1 MSRRRK
7 SEVDSES
14 ESDVEYLSK
23 KLQTLKV
30 ATEKRDINVLLLGET
45 GVGKSTFINAF
56 FNYLTYPTLKQ
67 ARKGNLV
74 TLIPAKFTIADE
86 NYEERIIQVGEDNN
100 ELIEVGVSATQSCR
114 SYVYPI
120 QGGKFRIRLIDTPG
134 IGDTRGINQDN
145 INFENILSFIGEMQQ
160 LNAICI
166 LLKPNNSR
174 LTVMF
179 EFCIKQLLSRL
190 EKSASRNLIFIF
202 TNTRSTFYRPG
213 ETLPALKKLLG
224 AIDGVHIPLH
234 KENIF
239 CTDNEA
245 FRFLAAV
252 NNGVRF
258 SSIDVDNFAQSWK
271 KSVQECWRML
281 TYITGDSNNVALVPH
296 EVKNTI
302 SVNEAR
308 RLIVQLSQP
317 LADIAQLI
325 LDNIQCLERH
335 KQNLHQS
342 NNSLTE
348 LKTKLYIPTINLR
361 VIEMA
366 EPTTVCTSP
375 KCSTLYKIG
384 DKQKWHYHQK
394 CHCPCYLTNV
404 PKEIIGAPEL
414 SSCAAMNSIGVCKKC
429 TCRFQVHMHIYYE
442 TEMYEDRIEDKSIK
456 TVIMD
461 KELALIQA
469 KNLIKKISA
478 RINEYDEERETI
490 IKITAKF
497 ACFLKAN
504 AITPYNDAYQ
514 AYLEYLIDRERS
526 LGDSADYQMIRQ
538 FQKMLAEYTEEK
550 NVLCHAL
557 NQNVSNMRSI
567 TADDIIRSVET
578 LYNLKHNGQKIK
590 QLFLMQKRAR
600 KDENQSEVREFI
612 YKTLDMNV
620 VAPKNK
626 DKVKEPKEEKN
637 TKVPGKTFNKY
648 NKGPNRNQN
657 RSSSTHRVY
666 EQHAPIPAQQFSNN
680 MGRDFHSPEPN
691 PRQYFHIKQHSAG
704 NFDIRISQTDNGSGY
719 PPTHQPARYDGPS
732 GSHYPQNRNFN
743 RFPRDNP
750 PPYHNPSP
758 PAYYQDHQPPP
769 LLSYD
774 QRGENFHSYPNR
786 PPPNNVPFQRHQ
798 NPQHYNARGHNHQQ
812 YQQNKPRNQNQ
823 PSRFLKNNE
832 VPNQQYRSGPKPT
845 GRDYHSEPEHVQ
857 HFKNRRINKNQRE
870 GTHSSNRRHNLDAS
884 SSSSDSEVDKYY
896 SAAENRRHK

>member
-375 KCSTLYKIG
+375 KCSTLYKVRLL
-384 DKQKWHYHQK
+384 D
-394 CHCPCYLTNV
+394 YL
-404 PKEIIGAPEL
+404 PLLQEFSQL
-414 SSCAAMNSIGVCKKC
+414 SWG
-429 TCRFQVHMHIYYE
+429 Y
-442 TEMYEDRIEDKSIK
+442 
-456 TVIMD
+456 
-461 KELALIQA
+461 
-469 KNLIKKISA
+469 
-478 RINEYDEERETI
+478 
-490 IKITAKF
+490 
-497 ACFLKAN
+497 
-504 AITPYNDAYQ
+504 
-514 AYLEYLIDRERS
+514 
-526 LGDSADYQMIRQ
+526 
-538 FQKMLAEYTEEK
+538 
-550 NVLCHAL
+550 
-557 NQNVSNMRSI
+557 
-567 TADDIIRSVET
+567 
-578 LYNLKHNGQKIK
+578 
-590 QLFLMQKRAR
+590 
-600 KDENQSEVREFI
+600 
-612 YKTLDMNV
+612 
-620 VAPKNK
+620 
-626 DKVKEPKEEKN
+626 
-637 TKVPGKTFNKY
+637 VPG
-648 NKGPNRNQN
+648 
-657 RSSSTHRVY
+657 
-666 EQHAPIPAQQFSNN
+666 
-680 MGRDFHSPEPN
+680 
-691 PRQYFHIKQHSAG
+691 
-704 NFDIRISQTDNGSGY
+704 
-719 PPTHQPARYDGPS
+719 
-732 GSHYPQNRNFN
+732 
-743 RFPRDNP
+743 
-750 PPYHNPSP
+750 
-758 PAYYQDHQPPP
+758 
-769 LLSYD
+769 
-774 QRGENFHSYPNR
+774 
-786 PPPNNVPFQRHQ
+786 
-798 NPQHYNARGHNHQQ
+798 
-812 YQQNKPRNQNQ
+812 
-823 PSRFLKNNE
+823 
-832 VPNQQYRSGPKPT
+832 
-845 GRDYHSEPEHVQ
+845 
-857 HFKNRRINKNQRE
+857 
-870 GTHSSNRRHNLDAS
+870 
-884 SSSSDSEVDKYY
+884 
-896 SAAENRRHK
+896 